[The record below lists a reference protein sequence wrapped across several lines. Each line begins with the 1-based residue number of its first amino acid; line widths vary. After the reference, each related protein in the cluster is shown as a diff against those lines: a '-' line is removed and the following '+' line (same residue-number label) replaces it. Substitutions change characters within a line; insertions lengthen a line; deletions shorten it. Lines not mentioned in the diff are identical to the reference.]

1 MGDARNNKNPTGEE
15 YVKNIARKAKKAYW
29 LNTENFNEWG
39 KADSLA
45 FEYAKYFKMYE
56 VLSAADLVNFIN
68 IM

>member
-15 YVKNIARKAKKAYW
+15 YIKNISRKAKKAYW
-29 LNTENFNEWG
+29 LNTEEFNKWG

-56 VLSAADLVNFIN
+56 ILNAADLVNFIN